1 MTSVIAQFLVHAAAQ
16 SIINALMAGES
27 PVATEPPRLLSPDW
41 SGDLDIQSAAS
52 SIVDHL
58 MNKPLDISLAV
69 EEEQQCVTDPRVAME
84 MRHRKVM
91 YLPCIL
97 LQHRYDI
104 NGSGCVLF
112 SEMLYSIVCVA
123 NLYCIAVHSNA
134 LYCIVV

>member
-1 MTSVIAQFLVHAAAQ
+1 
-16 SIINALMAGES
+16 MAGES

-69 EEEQQCVTDPRVAME
+69 EEEQQRVTDPRVAME
-84 MRHRKVM
+84 MRHRKVL
-91 YLPCIL
+91 YVTCIL
-97 LQHRYDI
+97 LQHRHGI

-112 SEMLYSIVCVA
+112 CVTLYCIVCVA
-123 NLYCIAVHSNA
+123 NLYCIAVHSSA
-134 LYCIVV
+134 LYCSVV